1 MSNKTTTLG
10 IAYLIA
16 GISVFS
22 VQDLILKLISG
33 GYPLYQAMLIR
44 GFTSIPFLLAF
55 AHFDGGLRTLFSAG
69 VGKMLLRGLVMFIA
83 YFSFYIALAGLPL
96 PTTVALY
103 YSGPLFITVLSVL
116 FLAEKV
122 SAVSWA
128 AVLTGFL
135 GVIIMVRPGSDLF
148 DWAALLPIL
157 SGLTYAMSM
166 ITARKMGGT
175 ETAAALA
182 FWATVIFLSGAALMA
197 IYYHDGSHT
206 NTSHAS
212 LAFLTRGWI
221 TPTARDLGLMM
232 TCGVVASIGLWLL
245 TQAYRIA
252 AASTVAPFEYLGLIW
267 SVLWGWLFW
276 HDWPDAQGWIGIS
289 IIAGAGLFV
298 LMNERRKSP
307 QRAEALP

>member
-1 MSNKTTTLG
+1 MSRKNTSLG
-10 IAYLIA
+10 IVYLIA

-33 GYPLYQAMLIR
+33 GYPLYQAMIIR
-44 GFTSIPFLLAF
+44 GLTSIPFLLAF
-55 AHFDGGLRTLFSAG
+55 AHFDGGLRTLVSAG
-69 VGKMLLRGLVMFIA
+69 VSKMLLRGLVMFVA

-122 SAVSWA
+122 SAVSWI

-166 ITARKMGGT
+166 IAARRMGGT

-182 FWATVIFLSGAALMA
+182 FWSTVIFLTGAALMA
-197 IYYHDGSHT
+197 LYYHDGSHT

-252 AASTVAPFEYLGLIW
+252 AASVVAPFEYLGLIW

-276 HDWPDAQGWIGIS
+276 RDWPDAQGWIGIG
-289 IIAGAGLFV
+289 IIAGAGMFV

-307 QRAEALP
+307 QRAEA